1 MNKVFIFSMVL
12 FATVH
17 LSADPLFETDES
29 LKLTF
34 TAPFSEIYRVRD
46 KTKQYPA
53 RLLWDESGEMTVKL
67 QVRGNNRL
75 KKSTCTYPPLKVY
88 FNKEDV
94 KGTIFKKQSEL
105 KLVVA
110 CKKKYSQYVRMEYL
124 IYKLFA
130 SLSNNNFKVRWVELT
145 FIDNNKARTSP
156 GFFIE
161 QKKRMGK
168 RLGLTQVHA
177 SRVSPE
183 NLDQQ
188 SAVTVDL
195 FQFMI
200 GNTDYSNFQGRG
212 EKDCCHNTKLMQRNE
227 NESGTYI
234 PIPYDF
240 DNSGIINAQYA
251 VPSPAVPIRSVKI
264 RNYRGLC
271 QANAHIPGAIM
282 RVQSKKEE
290 IIILFAGDNLLTK
303 RTKSRVE
310 KYLRKFYAI
319 IDSPTKMNRY
329 ITGACRS

>member
-1 MNKVFIFSMVL
+1 MNKASILTMMLCVSAHI
-12 FATVH
+12 
-17 LSADPLFETDES
+17 SADPLFEADDS

-34 TAPFSEIYRVRD
+34 TAPFSQIYKVRD

-53 RLLWDESGEMTVKL
+53 RLLWDESREIAVGL

-75 KKSTCTYPPLKVY
+75 KKSTCRYPPLKVY

-94 KGTIFKKQSEL
+94 KGSIFKKQSEL

-130 SLSNNNFKVRWVELT
+130 SLSDNNFKVRWLELT

-177 SRVSPE
+177 SKVPPE
-183 NLDQQ
+183 NLDPQ

-200 GNTDYSNFQGRG
+200 GNTDYSNFQARG
-212 EKDCCHNTKLMQRNE
+212 TKDCCHNTKLMQRIE
-227 NESGTYI
+227 NDSGTYI

-240 DNSGIINAQYA
+240 DNSGIINAEYA
-251 VPSPAVPIRSVKI
+251 VPSPSIPISSVTK

-271 QANAHIPGAIM
+271 QANPHIPDVIM
-282 RVQSKKEE
+282 LIQTKKEE
-290 IIILFAGDNLLTK
+290 ILNLFAGDNLLTK
-303 RTKSRVE
+303 RSKSRAK
-310 KYLRKFYAI
+310 KYLEKFYAI
-319 IDSPTKMNRY
+319 IDSPKKMNSA
-329 ITGACRS
+329 ITEACRT

>member
-1 MNKVFIFSMVL
+1 MMLWASAYI
-12 FATVH
+12 
-17 LSADPLFETDES
+17 SADPLFEADDS

-34 TAPFSEIYRVRD
+34 TAPFSEIQRVRD

-53 RLLWDESGEMTVKL
+53 QLLWDESREMTVAL

-94 KGTIFKKQSEL
+94 KKTIFKKQSEL

-110 CKKKYSQYVRMEYL
+110 CKNKYSQYVRMEYL

-130 SLSNNNFKVRWVELT
+130 SLSDNNFRVRWLELT
-145 FIDNNKARTSP
+145 FIDKNKTRTSP

-177 SRVSPE
+177 NRVPPE

-200 GNTDYSNFQGRG
+200 GNTDYSNFQARG
-212 EKDCCHNTKLMQRNE
+212 SKDCCHNTKLMHQTE
-227 NESGTYI
+227 NESRTYI

-240 DNSGIINAQYA
+240 DNSGIINAKYA
-251 VPSPAVPIRSVKI
+251 VPSPSIPISSVKT
-264 RNYRGLC
+264 RKYRGLC
-271 QANAHIPGAIM
+271 LANSQLPAAIKL
-282 RVQSKKEE
+282 VQSKKEE
-290 IIILFAGDNLLTK
+290 ILTLFAGDDLLTK
-303 RTKSRVE
+303 RTKSRAE
-310 KYLRKFYAI
+310 KYLVKFYAI
-319 IDSPTKMNRY
+319 IDSPKKLNRS